1 MENVTIEA
9 TTEREDEVVEE
20 YAGPLVDHPINEMPT
35 RVLSRPPT
43 EAEDEIEIW
52 RMSMPQ
58 PDQEMTNGSKG
69 RDQSADGSH
78 LIKED
83 QRSIETPSAIYTLK
97 EIVYAN
103 EEKISPVKRS
113 KT

>member
-1 MENVTIEA
+1 MSRVGQE
-9 TTEREDEVVEE
+9 TT
-20 YAGPLVDHPINEMPT
+20 
-35 RVLSRPPT
+35 S
-43 EAEDEIEIW
+43 
-52 RMSMPQ
+52 
-58 PDQEMTNGSKG
+58 GSKSQ
-69 RDQSADGSH
+69 DQTTDGSH
-78 LIKED
+78 LTRKD